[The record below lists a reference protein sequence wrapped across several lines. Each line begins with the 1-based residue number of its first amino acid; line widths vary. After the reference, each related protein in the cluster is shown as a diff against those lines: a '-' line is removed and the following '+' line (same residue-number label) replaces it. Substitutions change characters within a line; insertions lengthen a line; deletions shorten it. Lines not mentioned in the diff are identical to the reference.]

1 MKSVLVI
8 AGCLWLVILAGH
20 GNANAE
26 VHLAMGFRVG
36 EVTPTSAIVW
46 TRITAGAEPNWQGQP
61 PSVRESPTR
70 TMVQND
76 PIPID
81 AREGALPGAPGEVR
95 LVYSVH
101 PDMRGAVGTEWIS
114 VNADHDYIHQFE
126 LSDLLPGT
134 HYYLKVEAQHAN
146 ERTSTEIGS
155 FGTPSAADQWQE
167 VRFAVT
173 SCQMYY
179 HRDLP
184 DGFRIYPAMAKLK
197 LDFHVA
203 TGDSVYYDRDNPR
216 ANTVDLCRFHWH
228 RIYGLPQL
236 VAFYRQVPG
245 YWEKDD
251 HDTFFDDCWPTYKAP
266 WIAPLTYDEGV
277 RVYREQVPIGKS
289 FYRTFRW
296 GQGLQIWLVEAR
308 DFRSPNDMVDG
319 PEKSLWGAAQKEW
332 LKRTIQNSDAAFRVL
347 ISPTA
352 IVGPD
357 NEGQKDNHADRVFAH
372 EGNEIRQWTQ
382 QLKNFY
388 VCCGDRHWQYMSTDP
403 QTGLRE
409 FCCGPASDVHAFSG
423 PGENPAYHS
432 FYRSKGGFL
441 SVPVTRLPGG
451 TPTIAFRFHDVGGQV
466 LYDYRD
472 PVPIGASSNR

>member
-1 MKSVLVI
+1 MKSIVVI
-8 AGCLWLVILAGH
+8 GCLCLAMLSGQRD
-20 GNANAE
+20 ANAA

-46 TRITAGAEPNWQGQP
+46 TRITATAEPNWKGEP

-81 AREGALPGAPGEVR
+81 AREGALPGNPGEVR
-95 LVYSVH
+95 LIYSSES
-101 PDMRGAVGTEWIS
+101 DLTSAIESEWLT
-114 VNADHDYIHQFE
+114 VNAGRDFTHQFE
-126 LSDLLPGT
+126 LRGLRPGT
-134 HYYLKVEAQHAN
+134 KYYLKLEARHED
-146 ERTSTEIGS
+146 ERASTEIGS
-155 FGTPSAADQWQE
+155 FGTPAAADQWQD

-184 DGFRIYPAMAKLK
+184 DGFRIYPAMARLK
-197 LDFHVA
+197 PDFHVA

-216 ANTVDLCRFHWH
+216 ANTIDLCRFHWH
-228 RIYGLPQL
+228 RMYGLPQV
-236 VAFYRQVPG
+236 VAFYRHVPG

-266 WIAPLTYDEGV
+266 WIAPLTYEEGL
-277 RVYREQVPIGKS
+277 RVYREQVPVGTS
-289 FYRTFRW
+289 FYRTARW

-308 DFRSPNDMVDG
+308 DFRSPNTMADG
-319 PEKSLWGAAQKEW
+319 PEKSLWGNPQKEW
-332 LKRTIQNSDAAFRVL
+332 LQRTIENSDATFRVL

-372 EGNEIRQWTQ
+372 EGNEFRQWTR

-409 FCCGPASDVHAFSG
+409 FCCGPASDVHAFPG
-423 PGENPAYHS
+423 PGESQAYHS

-441 SVPVTRLPGG
+441 SVSVTRMPGG
-451 TPTIAFRFHDVGGQV
+451 MPIIAFRFHDVNGQV

-472 PVPIGASSNR
+472 AAPSEAISKR